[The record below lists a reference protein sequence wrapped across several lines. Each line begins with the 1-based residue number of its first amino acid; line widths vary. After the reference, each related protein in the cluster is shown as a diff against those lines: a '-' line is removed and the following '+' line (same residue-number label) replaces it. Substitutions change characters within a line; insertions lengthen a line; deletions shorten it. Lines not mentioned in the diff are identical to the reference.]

1 MNTNVVNAQT
11 IAQDTIEH
19 RIVQTVMLP
28 TSKERQMML
37 LPLVSGTGMNAS
49 IRQYMLFKAKMPYP
63 QTGNRSRQLQN
74 VWLMMSTDNRYNPK
88 QDENGQ
94 LVFNQA
100 NPVGNSN
107 IALFQRSYRRI
118 VEGKP
123 VFPTN
128 FNAVNVT
135 GTISEEFVPANP
147 SVDVSDVANAAAN
160 VQKTLVMLAKENA
173 QEIPDQIAV
182 ESLKETLKQK
192 MAEYHAIKQFAVD
205 ENRMVKSHVILV
217 QDNGYQ
223 PVVCIAQGM
232 DVPASQHLNA
242 NALWADP
249 TSPLTYTT
257 VTNIFTGYVNVTK
270 AAADPVNPNFVF
282 GYQAVGADNENA
294 TGRRVNNMSSNRVVS
309 RKLASIG
316 HAGRKT
322 DIRLEMYDNGNENNR
337 AKIFENN
344 TERNEDFVILD
355 GRLIAQP
362 YYAQTPDGSIFQ
374 AVRFHVEINQYLNIG
389 MVGNRAQTPDVTD
402 IEGISDAI
410 IVEDFEVPEIEAK
423 VPEAAEPVRATRQ
436 PRGKK
441 AAQETNTE
449 GVEQAQQSIDELL
462 EGAEA
467 I

>member
-1 MNTNVVNAQT
+1 MNTVVNAQT
-11 IAQDTIEH
+11 ITQETIEH

-37 LPLVSGTGMNAS
+37 LPLVSGNGMNAS
-49 IRQYMLFKAKMPYP
+49 IRQYMIFKVKLPYP

-74 VWLMMSTDNRYNPK
+74 VWLMMSTDNRYTPK
-88 QDENGQ
+88 QDENGR
-94 LVFNQA
+94 LVFNQT

-135 GTISEEFVPANP
+135 GTISEEFVPANA

-160 VQKTLVMLAKENA
+160 VQKTLVTLAKENA

-182 ESLKETLKQK
+182 ESIKETLKQK
-192 MAEYHAIKQFAVD
+192 MAEYHAIKQLAVD

-242 NALWADP
+242 NALWADSS
-249 TSPLTYTT
+249 SPLTYTT
-257 VTNIFTGYVNVTK
+257 VTNVFTGYVNVTK

-294 TGRRVNNMSSNRVVS
+294 TGRRVMSSNRVVS

-322 DIRLEMYDNGNENNR
+322 DIRLEIYDNGNENNR
-337 AKIFENN
+337 AKIFESN

-402 IEGISDAI
+402 IEDISDAI

-441 AAQETNTE
+441 ADQETKTE

>member
-205 ENRMVKSHVILV
+205 ENRMVKSHVIL
-217 QDNGYQ
+217 
-223 PVVCIAQGM
+223 
-232 DVPASQHLNA
+232 S
-242 NALWADP
+242 
-249 TSPLTYTT
+249 
-257 VTNIFTGYVNVTK
+257 
-270 AAADPVNPNFVF
+270 
-282 GYQAVGADNENA
+282 
-294 TGRRVNNMSSNRVVS
+294 
-309 RKLASIG
+309 
-316 HAGRKT
+316 
-322 DIRLEMYDNGNENNR
+322 
-337 AKIFENN
+337 
-344 TERNEDFVILD
+344 
-355 GRLIAQP
+355 
-362 YYAQTPDGSIFQ
+362 
-374 AVRFHVEINQYLNIG
+374 
-389 MVGNRAQTPDVTD
+389 
-402 IEGISDAI
+402 
-410 IVEDFEVPEIEAK
+410 
-423 VPEAAEPVRATRQ
+423 
-436 PRGKK
+436 
-441 AAQETNTE
+441 
-449 GVEQAQQSIDELL
+449 
-462 EGAEA
+462 
-467 I
+467 

>member
-1 MNTNVVNAQT
+1 M
-11 IAQDTIEH
+11 
-19 RIVQTVMLP
+19 
-28 TSKERQMML
+28 
-37 LPLVSGTGMNAS
+37 
-49 IRQYMLFKAKMPYP
+49 
-63 QTGNRSRQLQN
+63 
-74 VWLMMSTDNRYNPK
+74 
-88 QDENGQ
+88 
-94 LVFNQA
+94 
-100 NPVGNSN
+100 
-107 IALFQRSYRRI
+107 
-118 VEGKP
+118 
-123 VFPTN
+123 
-128 FNAVNVT
+128 T

-147 SVDVSDVANAAAN
+147 SVDVSDVANAAGS

-192 MAEYHAIKQFAVD
+192 MAEYHAIKQLAVD

-242 NALWADP
+242 SSLWADP

-294 TGRRVNNMSSNRVVS
+294 TGRRVNNMSSNRVVT

-402 IEGISDAI
+402 IEDISDAI

-423 VPEAAEPVRATRQ
+423 VPEAAEPVRANRQ

-441 AAQETNTE
+441 AAQETKTE
-449 GVEQAQQSIDELL
+449 SVEQAQQSIDELL

>member
-1 MNTNVVNAQT
+1 MNTVVNAQT
-11 IAQDTIEH
+11 IAQETIEH

-37 LPLVSGTGMNAS
+37 LPLVSGNGMNAS
-49 IRQYMLFKAKMPYP
+49 IRQYMIFKVKLPYP

-74 VWLMMSTDNRYNPK
+74 VWLMMSTDNRYTPK
-88 QDENGQ
+88 QDENGR
-94 LVFNQA
+94 LVFNQT

-135 GTISEEFVPANP
+135 GTISEEFVPANA

-160 VQKTLVMLAKENA
+160 VQKTLVTLAKENA

-182 ESLKETLKQK
+182 ESIKETLKQK
-192 MAEYHAIKQFAVD
+192 MAEYHAIKQLAVD

-242 NALWADP
+242 NALWADSS
-249 TSPLTYTT
+249 SPLTYTT
-257 VTNIFTGYVNVTK
+257 VTNVFTGYVNVTK

-294 TGRRVNNMSSNRVVS
+294 TGRRVMSSNRVVS

-337 AKIFENN
+337 AKIFESN

-402 IEGISDAI
+402 IEDISDAI

-441 AAQETNTE
+441 ADQETKTE
-449 GVEQAQQSIDELL
+449 GVEQAKQSIDELL

>member
-1 MNTNVVNAQT
+1 MNTNVVNAQA
-11 IAQDTIEH
+11 IAQETIEH

-49 IRQYMLFKAKMPYP
+49 IRQYMLFKVKMPYP

-88 QDENGQ
+88 QDDNGN
-94 LVFNQA
+94 LLFNQTNRHFVFKQT
-100 NPVGNSN
+100 NPVGHSN

-147 SVDVSDVANAAAN
+147 SVDVSDVANAANN

-232 DVPASQHLNA
+232 DVPASQHLNG
-242 NALWADP
+242 NSLWADP

-257 VTNIFTGYVNVTK
+257 VTNVFTGYVNVTK

-294 TGRRVNNMSSNRVVS
+294 TGRRVNNMSSNRVVT
-309 RKLASIG
+309 RK
-316 HAGRKT
+316 
-322 DIRLEMYDNGNENNR
+322 
-337 AKIFENN
+337 
-344 TERNEDFVILD
+344 
-355 GRLIAQP
+355 
-362 YYAQTPDGSIFQ
+362 
-374 AVRFHVEINQYLNIG
+374 
-389 MVGNRAQTPDVTD
+389 
-402 IEGISDAI
+402 
-410 IVEDFEVPEIEAK
+410 
-423 VPEAAEPVRATRQ
+423 
-436 PRGKK
+436 
-441 AAQETNTE
+441 
-449 GVEQAQQSIDELL
+449 EQSCQNL
-462 EGAEA
+462 
-467 I
+467 